1 MVLLIVGFL
10 YIYVCVCV
18 CVCVCLCLCVDLL
31 YLPGAELVP
40 LYCHTLIFPLYINF
54 FFFGL
59 TGLGDLCA
67 STAIQDT
74 HFQWIGGMCKMIS

>member
-1 MVLLIVGFL
+1 M
-10 YIYVCVCV
+10 CVCMSVSV
-18 CVCVCLCLCVDLL
+18 CGFTVFARCRTCAFVLSHAHFPTVHQLL
-31 YLPGAELVP
+31 
-40 LYCHTLIFPLYINF
+40 
-54 FFFGL
+54 FFGL